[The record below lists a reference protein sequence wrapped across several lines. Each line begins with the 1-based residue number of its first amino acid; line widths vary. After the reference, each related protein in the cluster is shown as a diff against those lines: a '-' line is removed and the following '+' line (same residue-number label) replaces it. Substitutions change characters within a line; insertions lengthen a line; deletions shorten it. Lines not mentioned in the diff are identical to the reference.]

1 MSDKILSKYN
11 IGLSVI
17 VRSKDIDVWDL
28 VIILLQIDSKSVE
41 KFVCVNSEY
50 EVDRK
55 GYLEREK
62 ESYKFSKKD
71 NYFSRLYDYN
81 LR

>member
-28 VIILLQIDSKSVE
+28 VIILLQIDSRSVE

-50 EVDRK
+50 LSLCCICLK
-55 GYLEREK
+55 FCYL
-62 ESYKFSKKD
+62 YY
-71 NYFSRLYDYN
+71 YFYVQ
-81 LR
+81 